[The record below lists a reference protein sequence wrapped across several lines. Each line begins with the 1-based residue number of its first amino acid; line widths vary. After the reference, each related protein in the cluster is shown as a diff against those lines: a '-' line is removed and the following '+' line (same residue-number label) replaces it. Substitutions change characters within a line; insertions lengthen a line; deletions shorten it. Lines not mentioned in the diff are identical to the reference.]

1 MEKMGLADLLGHS
14 PAMKEVRAFV
24 AKAARVRAPVLLLGE
39 TGTGK
44 SLIGK
49 VIHHESP
56 RRRGAYQA
64 VNCAGIPDALFE
76 SEFFGHNRGAFTGAR
91 EARRGILEQASG
103 GTLFLDEV
111 GELSAGQQAKL
122 LTALEEGE
130 IRRLGGEGTR
140 RVDFRVLAATA
151 RNLEEGMASG
161 AFRRDLFHRLSLLMC
176 TVPPLRERGEDIP
189 LLARNFL
196 RVHQRRHGL
205 PAHPLSTRALAY
217 LRAEA
222 WPGNVRELSHLL
234 EAALILSESGLLTEE
249 QLRRVKGRSGPSEK
263 ATLEATPAPGH
274 ADDRRTADRYA
285 FHGSPEEERAH
296 VLDALRRCR
305 GNKSRAAR
313 ELGMSRNTLR
323 SRLEKWAEE

>member
-14 PAMKEVRAFV
+14 PAMKEVREFV
-24 AKAARVRAPVLLLGE
+24 VKAARVRAPVLLLGE

-56 RRRGAYQA
+56 RRTGAYQA
-64 VNCAGIPDALFE
+64 VNCAGIPAALFE

-176 TVPPLRERGEDIP
+176 TVPPLRERVEDIP
-189 LLARNFL
+189 LLARSFL

-217 LRAEA
+217 LRAEP
-222 WPGNVRELSHLL
+222 WPGNVRELSHFL
-234 EAALILSESGLLTEE
+234 EAALILSEDGVLTEG
-249 QLRRVKGRSGPSEK
+249 QLRRVKGRSALSERAASGP
-263 ATLEATPAPGH
+263 GCI
-274 ADDRRTADRYA
+274 DDHRTAERYA
-285 FHGSPEEERAH
+285 YHGSPEEERAH
-296 VLDALRRCR
+296 VLDALRRCQ